1 MNCYTENGCNEVLLY
16 ELLDKHQN
24 GDCQYQP
31 KQCRG
36 CLKPDI
42 LKKDLVKHE
51 EQCDQIEIQCKTC
64 NYVYKQKDKHDK
76 TDCLNKQLALYEQ
89 RIKLLEEKGE
99 KNMQTIKQL
108 EERVYHQTRTQ
119 EKSDHESTDSSWLN
133 GTWEGV
139 AYQCYGFTGSKWKIV
154 LRANATEGT
163 FKIDYPTLGAGGH
176 WILVENKGLM
186 LMFREKIT
194 YGQGCSQN
202 DIISIAKL
210 GDGTA
215 LFRDFVHD
223 ASNLGNGLN
232 DHVAFATLIKQYCPL
247 H

>member
-1 MNCYTENGCNEVLLY
+1 MLWLY
-16 ELLDKHQN
+16 
-24 GDCQYQP
+24 
-31 KQCRG
+31 
-36 CLKPDI
+36 
-42 LKKDLVKHE
+42 
-51 EQCDQIEIQCKTC
+51 
-64 NYVYKQKDKHDK
+64 
-76 TDCLNKQLALYEQ
+76 
-89 RIKLLEEKGE
+89 RIKME
-99 KNMQTIKQL
+99 N
-108 EERVYHQTRTQ
+108 R
-119 EKSDHESTDSSWLN
+119 
-133 GTWEGV
+133 
-139 AYQCYGFTGSKWKIV
+139 

-176 WILVENKGLM
+176 WTLVENKGLM

-232 DHVAFATLIKQYCPL
+232 DHVAFATLIKQCCPL